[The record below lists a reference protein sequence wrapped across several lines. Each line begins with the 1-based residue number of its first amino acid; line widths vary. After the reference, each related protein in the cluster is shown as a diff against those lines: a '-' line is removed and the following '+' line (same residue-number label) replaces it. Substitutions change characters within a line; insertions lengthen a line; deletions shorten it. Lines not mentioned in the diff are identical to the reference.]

1 MTYTFT
7 KYDMK
12 TILRLSLFTIL
23 CFSGLLSANA
33 QYQYDDYK
41 PVTFG
46 LRAGVNMSTFGAKLS
61 DKGAGLADLN
71 SKVGFM
77 AGLTV
82 DFAFN
87 ENIYILTGADFALK
101 GATEFRGGQ
110 KRSVSASFINLPIH
124 FGYKLKID
132 DNPVLVFRGGPYL
145 GFGMGGT
152 TTNKVTNEKMD
163 TFQSDFYKKFDYG
176 LGAGVGAEFNKLVVE
191 VGYNFGLADLS
202 EIGEKVKARDFYLT
216 FGYKF

>member
-1 MTYTFT
+1 
-7 KYDMK
+7 MK
-12 TILRLSLFTIL
+12 TILRLSLFTFL
-23 CFSGLLSANA
+23 FLAGVLGAQA
-33 QYQYDDYK
+33 QYYDDYK

-46 LRAGVNMSTFGAKLS
+46 LRTGVNMSTFGAKLV
-61 DKGAGLADLN
+61 DKGPGLADMN

-87 ENIYILTGADFALK
+87 ENVYILTGADFALK
-101 GATEFRGGQ
+101 GATEYRTGV
-110 KRSVSASFINLPIH
+110 KNTVSASFITLPIH

-132 DNPVLVFRGGPYL
+132 DNPALVFRGGPYL
-145 GFGMGGT
+145 GFGMGGSR
-152 TTNKVTNEKMD
+152 TNKVTNEKTD
-163 TFQSDFYKKFDYG
+163 TFSSESYKKFDYG
-176 LGAGVGAEFNKLVVE
+176 LGIGVGTEINKMSIE

-202 EIGEKVKARDFYLT
+202 EVGEKVKARDFYLT